1 MILAIPALLIL
12 ALVFGPQLWV
22 RYILKRHGLHRPDLQ
37 GTGGELAEHLI
48 KRFELNAKVRMG
60 AQGED
65 YYDPEER
72 IVSLSPEHYE
82 GKSIAAVAIAA
93 HEVGHAIQHKEEHPG
108 FMRRQRRI
116 RTAIAIERLS
126 AIALM
131 ISPVIFLLT
140 RVPQSTFL
148 TAIIGAVGMLAVVW
162 VQFMNLPVEQDASFN
177 KALPILEEGYL
188 MISDQPAARQV
199 LKAAA
204 LTYVASALAS
214 LLNLGRWIAVLRR

>member
-12 ALVFGPQLWV
+12 TLVFGPQLWV
-22 RYILKRHGLHRPDLQ
+22 HYVLKRHSVHRSDLQ
-37 GTGGELAEHLI
+37 GTGGELAQHLI
-48 KRFELNAKVRMG
+48 QRFELDAKVRMG
-60 AQGED
+60 AAGED
-65 YYDPEER
+65 YYDPEKR
-72 IVSLSPEHYE
+72 VVSLSPEHYE
-82 GKSIAAVAIAA
+82 GKSIAAVAVAA
-93 HEVGHAIQHKEEHPG
+93 HEVGHAIQHKEKHPG

-116 RTAIAIERLS
+116 RTAMAIERFS

-131 ISPVIFLLT
+131 VSPVIFLLT

-148 TAIIGAVGMLAVVW
+148 TAVIGAIGMLAVVL
-162 VQFMNLPVEQDASFN
+162 VQFMNLPVENDASFN

-204 LTYVASALAS
+204 LTYVAAALAS

>member
-1 MILAIPALLIL
+1 MVLAIPALLIL
-12 ALVFGPQLWV
+12 ALVFGPQLWI
-22 RYILKRHGLHRPDLQ
+22 RYVLKRHGRHRADLQ

-48 KRFELNAKVRMG
+48 RRFELDAKVRMG
-60 AQGED
+60 TSGED

-82 GKSIAAVAIAA
+82 GQSITAVAVAT
-93 HEVGHAIQHKEEHPG
+93 HEVGHALQHKEQHPG

-116 RTAIAIERLS
+116 RTAMVIERFS

-131 ISPVIFLLT
+131 ISPAVFLLT
-140 RVPQSTFL
+140 RVPQSTAL
-148 TAIIGAVGMLAVVW
+148 TIVIGAIGMLAVVW
-162 VQFMNLPVEQDASFN
+162 VQVLNLPVENDASFN
-177 KALPILEEGYL
+177 KAMPILEEGYL

-204 LTYVASALAS
+204 LTYVAAALAS
-214 LLNLGRWIAVLRR
+214 LLNLGRWIAILRR